1 MQALLLAVLLLKVAL
16 VCKLFKML
24 KALAKKEICQT
35 RYSPEVSIK
44 QRGQLNYPRG
54 SASYKQD
61 KISRFQLLLEFDAI
75 RELERKRLA
84 RELHD
89 QMGQDLTAL
98 ALGLCSL
105 KKEFCSKS
113 KANYQLEHLQ
123 MIVSQI
129 NQQVHDIALGLR
141 PLILDDLGLQAALF
155 SLFEKWS
162 VSTGIKV
169 DFQCSGLDK
178 QRLHELVET
187 GVYRIIQEALTNVSK
202 HAWARNVFVILL
214 CLKDHLIVSVTD
226 DGCGFDTSLVKSSKN
241 GGKCLGIL
249 GMQERVDLFFGTF
262 EVVSAKGNG
271 TSVKLSIPLNPKKK
285 R

>member
-1 MQALLLAVLLLKVAL
+1 
-16 VCKLFKML
+16 ML
-24 KALAKKEICQT
+24 KALTKKELCQT
-35 RYSPEVSIK
+35 SYSSELSVRQS
-44 QRGQLNYPRG
+44 RQLTYPMVN
-54 SASYKQD
+54 ASYKQD
-61 KISRFQLLLEFDAI
+61 KISRFQLLLEFDSI
-75 RELERKRLA
+75 RELERKHLA

-113 KANYQLEHLQ
+113 KANVQLEHLQ
-123 MIVSQI
+123 MIVDQI
-129 NQQVHDIALGLR
+129 NKQVHDIALELR
-141 PLILDDLGLQAALF
+141 PLILDDLGLQAALL

-162 VSTGIKV
+162 VSTGIRV

-178 QRLHELVET
+178 QRLNGLVET

-202 HAWARNVFVILL
+202 HAWARNVFVIVL

-226 DGCGFDTSLVKSSKN
+226 DGCGFDTSLVKSGKN
-241 GGKCLGIL
+241 SGKCFGLL
-249 GMQERVDLFFGTF
+249 GMQERVDLLFGTF